1 MSLRSLGT
9 GRPYDS
15 LNPLGALD
23 SHWPTGTCGAGD
35 SCRAYF
41 PSGTFRSHGSAW
53 SGISLGALSAGISLE
68 ARSSLRAGRALR
80 SRHASLP
87 RYTLRT
93 GVPPHSRSSH
103 GTAGPSGACIS
114 LGACRPRG
122 TRTAAA
128 LLIPAPCS
136 LPEILLIAIPH
147 VSSPFCTYFVIN
159 YICLF
164 DYLFI
169 SS

>member
-1 MSLRSLGT
+1 MT
-9 GRPYDS
+9 
-15 LNPLGALD
+15 
-23 SHWPTGTCGAGD
+23 
-35 SCRAYF
+35 

-87 RYTLRT
+87 RYTLRPLGT

-147 VSSPFCTYFVIN
+147 VSSPFCTYFVIIH
-159 YICLF
+159 YYQYMHQTCTVSGVCKSGDF
-164 DYLFI
+164 V
-169 SS
+169 